1 MVEESAGCVVSVCQR
16 SRKPNTER
24 KLALGFVEALPI
36 FAVAPL
42 LKGRGKGVGLS
53 LFLFPL
59 RGIFVTPRGCKI
71 SLDFH
76 GDKCGAR
83 ANANRTCSSLLSR
96 SPHCSTIL
104 NGSAKLR
111 KKVGGLRM
119 FYQLFYLKWNF
130 FSGAVIWSFGHL
142 SKSKTDCQNPPL

>member
-24 KLALGFVEALPI
+24 KLALGFVEALPIFAVTQRTRKPNTEQKLALGFVEALPI

-59 RGIFVTPRGCKI
+59 RGIFVTHRGCKN
-71 SLDFH
+71 H
-76 GDKCGAR
+76 A
-83 ANANRTCSSLLSR
+83 
-96 SPHCSTIL
+96 
-104 NGSAKLR
+104 
-111 KKVGGLRM
+111 
-119 FYQLFYLKWNF
+119 
-130 FSGAVIWSFGHL
+130 
-142 SKSKTDCQNPPL
+142 